1 MIAVKKI
8 LGIGLI
14 SVTALSLSG
23 CGLIPLPDEERYFKV
38 NAVKSQLDFESA
50 GKVISEEYSGD
61 GVWSGSTYTAE
72 IEGESSFE
80 SLKEQLIEIVEPPQS
95 CTVTEILFDCV
106 ARGENPK
113 LLLVNDG
120 IKTTLTITDHLG
132 GHNEN

>member
-1 MIAVKKI
+1 MKAVKKI

-14 SVTALSLSG
+14 SISALSLSG
-23 CGLIPLPDEERYFKV
+23 CGLIPLPDEERYSKV

-80 SLKEQLIEIVEPPQS
+80 NLSDQLKNIDTYKEECVFSEDKVQCIFINPSVELLKED
-95 CTVTEILFDCV
+95 TKAIL
-106 ARGENPK
+106 N
-113 LLLVNDG
+113 
-120 IKTTLTITDHLG
+120 IKDSFG
-132 GHNEN
+132 GRDEK